1 MIKTFLITLLII
13 SQSAFAIEFEL
24 SKEEFLNKF
33 KNDTLILDRSPI
45 IAGLP
50 PSAIKELI
58 QGQKKQF
65 SSFKDEMFY
74 AGILTTNTYRYFI
87 FYEWYDRGCV
97 FGKTE
102 MSKYKNVSDK
112 VAYERAL
119 EENKTYEKIDNMYC
133 EKLLNIKIP
142 SSKGL
147 FELPEKLKNII
158 NQNKE

>member
-1 MIKTFLITLLII
+1 MIIKFLITLLLIA
-13 SQSAFAIEFEL
+13 QTAFAVEFEL
-24 SKEEFLNKF
+24 SKDEFLKKF
-33 KNDTLILDRSPI
+33 ENNTLTLERSPI

-50 PSAIKELI
+50 PTAIKQLI
-58 QGQKKQF
+58 EGQKKQF

-97 FGKTE
+97 FGKTQ

-112 VAYERAL
+112 LAYERAL
-119 EENKTYEKIDNMYC
+119 EENKTYEKIDNKYC